1 MTARVFF
8 DTNIVLDV
16 LTDRQ
21 PFADASCAAWAA
33 IEERRCVGLVS
44 AITMTTVFY
53 ITRKCCTKAAARAAI
68 TTILD
73 VFTVIATNETII
85 RRGIHLPLDD
95 FEDAVQYA
103 TAMVS
108 KADVILSRNVGDF
121 PKQGIPVLTPATWLA
136 QLQ

>member
-21 PFADASCAAWAA
+21 PFADASSAAWAA
-33 IEERRCVGLVS
+33 IEDQRCVGLLS

-53 ITRKCCTKAAARAAI
+53 ITRKSRSRAAARTAVE
-68 TTILD
+68 TILD
-73 VFTVIATNETII
+73 TFTIVPTDEAII
-85 RRGIHLPLDD
+85 RRGVHLNLDD

-103 TAMVS
+103 TATVA
-108 KADVILSRNVGDF
+108 KADVILSRNAADF
-121 PKQGIPVLTPATWLA
+121 PKHGIPVLMPAAWLA
-136 QLQ
+136 QLR